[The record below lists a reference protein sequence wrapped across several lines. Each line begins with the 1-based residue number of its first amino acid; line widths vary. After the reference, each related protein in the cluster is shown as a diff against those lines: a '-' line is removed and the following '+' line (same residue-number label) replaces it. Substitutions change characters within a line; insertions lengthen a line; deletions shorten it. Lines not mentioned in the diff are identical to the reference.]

1 MSARLAYGHGNRRK
15 AVGLAPNIELGD
27 RYRLLRL
34 IGRGGQSEVWL
45 AERLATGQLVAIKAL
60 THAKGADPTVTERF
74 VREAQTISRL
84 RHPNTVRLYD
94 FGTDPSGYLFIALEY
109 IEGETLEAWLR
120 ALARQERVPTQAQVI
135 EIGSQILRAVA
146 EAHSLG
152 IIHRDIK
159 PANVMLQH
167 VDGEA
172 PTARVVD
179 FGIARIAHSTLTGPG
194 RAIGTPAYMSPEQCV
209 GRAIDGRTDLYSVGL
224 VLYRC
229 VAGKP
234 PFDGSPVGT
243 VALHLSE
250 PPPAL
255 GEATRTMLSAQ
266 FVEVVHRA
274 LAKAPDERF
283 ASALEMRRAL
293 EAAGAGALA
302 VGEPQSG
309 LLPAL
314 TDGGS
319 GVQSGASFDLSTEFD
334 ASSPRSRR

>member
-1 MSARLAYGHGNRRK
+1 M
-15 AVGLAPNIELGD
+15 GLAPNIELGD

-45 AERLATGQLVAIKAL
+45 AERLATGQLVAVKAL
-60 THAKGADPTVTERF
+60 IRAKVDDPTVTERF

-94 FGTDPSGYLFIALEY
+94 FGTDPSGYLFMVLEY

-120 ALARQERVPTQAQVI
+120 ALARQGRVPTQAQVI
-135 EIGSQILRAVA
+135 DVGSQVLRAVA
-146 EAHSLG
+146 EAHALG

-229 VAGKP
+229 VAGQP

-243 VALHLSE
+243 VARHLSE

-255 GEATRTMLSAQ
+255 ATATKTMLSPP

-274 LAKAPDERF
+274 LAKAPDDRF
-283 ASALEMRRAL
+283 ASATEMRRAL
-293 EAAGAGALA
+293 EAAATAPLT
-302 VGEPQSG
+302 VGEPHSG
-309 LLPAL
+309 VLPSVA
-314 TDGGS
+314 DGGS
-319 GVQSGASFDLSTEFD
+319 GAQSGASFDLSTEFD